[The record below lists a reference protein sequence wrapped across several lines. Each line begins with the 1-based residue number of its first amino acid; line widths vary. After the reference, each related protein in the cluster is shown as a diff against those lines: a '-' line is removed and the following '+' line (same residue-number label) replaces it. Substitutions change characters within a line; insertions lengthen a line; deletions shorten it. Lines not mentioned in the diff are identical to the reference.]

1 MHDRTGRLHRGGG
14 GFGGLEI
21 GHYVTLFL
29 IALGIIFLVGVI
41 L

>member
-1 MHDRTGRLHRGGG
+1 MHDRTGRRRIGGG
-14 GFGGLEI
+14 GFGGMEV